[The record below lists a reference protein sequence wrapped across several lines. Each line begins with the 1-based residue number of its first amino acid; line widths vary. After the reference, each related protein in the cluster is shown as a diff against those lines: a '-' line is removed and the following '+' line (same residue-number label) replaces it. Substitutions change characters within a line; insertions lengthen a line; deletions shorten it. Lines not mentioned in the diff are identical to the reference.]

1 MCQNALILRKYI
13 LFTKIIETFWSRDV
27 TDILVLAH
35 IEPKIGKELE
45 IDQVFVCWIV
55 LYIF

>member
-35 IEPKIGKELE
+35 FELKIGKDLEL
-45 IDQVFVCWIV
+45 DQVFVCWIV

>member
-1 MCQNALILRKYI
+1 MYNFMCQNALILRKYI

-35 IEPKIGKELE
+35 IEPKIGKDLEL
-45 IDQVFVCWIV
+45 DQVFVC
-55 LYIF
+55 